1 VVTLSGVEFD
11 VAVGG
16 KVGGDTTVGT
26 VGSSTTLL
34 SALADGVGDNALVSV
49 ESLGLAVGNQVVEE
63 LTDGLDGLLGPSS
76 GVGALVLALGVSLG
90 QMLSEADNSLVLG
103 NALEVLDGLLD
114 AHVLDGEDDVVSVLE
129 MSTEV
134 LNLGLGGLSGLSGG
148 S

>member
-63 LTDGLDGLLGPSS
+63 YLHYSID
-76 GVGALVLALGVSLG
+76 
-90 QMLSEADNSLVLG
+90 
-103 NALEVLDGLLD
+103 
-114 AHVLDGEDDVVSVLE
+114 
-129 MSTEV
+129 
-134 LNLGLGGLSGLSGG
+134 
-148 S
+148 